1 MKRTLCLLEVGIRP
15 DGIDGAPAGRDLEN
29 GGCAGGGG
37 EGCPDVD
44 IGGIVVALDL
54 EVGGF
59 ELEGR
64 ESAGK
69 EEEKDSEETV
79 GSLDCAGSKW
89 VGMVGGGEAE
99 EPDGSGF

>member
-1 MKRTLCLLEVGIRP
+1 MQ
-15 DGIDGAPAGRDLEN
+15 
-29 GGCAGGGG
+29 
-37 EGCPDVD
+37 
-44 IGGIVVALDL
+44 
-54 EVGGF
+54 
-59 ELEGR
+59 GR

-99 EPDGSGF
+99 EPDGSGFEEVGLENRESVSEMVFT